1 MNDSMTKM
9 HELVVKLNRY
19 CDEYYNQHSP
29 SVSDAAYDRLYDE
42 LETLEKQTGIQ
53 LSNSPTRRVGYP
65 IVSGL
70 KEVHHD
76 IALLSLDKTKS
87 INDLVKFQRN
97 HTVNLSPKLDGL
109 TIKLVYENGE
119 LQSASTR
126 GDGNVG
132 EDITHN
138 VGAISGIPQRIPY
151 QNHLVVTGEAFIHKS
166 DFERLKEILVD
177 SKGKKFKNGR
187 NLAAGSVTAH
197 NAATCAKRCVNFLP
211 FAVINGLDD
220 EKLAIPNSK
229 RAKTLKLCEYGFGKL
244 KTVQINLG
252 DYNLLESTVDLLT
265 KKADEDDLPIDGIV
279 ICYDDINYSKSCG
292 RTGKY
297 YKDGLA
303 FKFEDDNHETVL
315 RNIEWITSRTGEIT
329 PVAEFDTIV
338 IDGCDVSR
346 ATLHNV
352 SCVEELELMVGN
364 RILVSKRHMIIPH
377 VEDNLDRGGFD
388 IEKVVPKTCSWCG
401 QPTRIHISDGSK
413 MLFCDN
419 VDCGLRNIR
428 QIAHFVSKKALDIEG
443 ISENTIER
451 FMAMGF
457 LKERMDIFSLDRFRN
472 EIILLDGYGEISWN
486 KLWDAIQN
494 ARNTTFER
502 FVIAADIPMIGNH
515 ASRELAKVFSNSLDE
530 FEAAA
535 IGKYDFTT
543 LSDFGEILNNNI
555 HSWFSDQNNLKLW
568 RDMKA
573 MMTIKTQSQTPVV
586 TNSPFAGKTIVVTGK
601 VEPYTRDGIH
611 QKIYLL
617 GGKPSGSVTKNTDY
631 LICGDNA
638 GSKLDKANAL
648 GVKVLTPAEF
658 FKMAGEIS

>member
-53 LSNSPTRRVGYP
+53 LSNSPTRRVGCP

-87 INDLVKFQRN
+87 IDDLVKFQRN

-126 GDGNVG
+126 GDGDVG

-211 FAVINGLDD
+211 FAVIDGLDD

-377 VEDNLDRGGFD
+377 VEDNLDRGSFD

-515 ASRELAKVFSNSLDE
+515 ASRELAKAR
-530 FEAAA
+530 EA
-535 IGKYDFTT
+535 DT
-543 LSDFGEILNNNI
+543 
-555 HSWFSDQNNLKLW
+555 
-568 RDMKA
+568 
-573 MMTIKTQSQTPVV
+573 
-586 TNSPFAGKTIVVTGK
+586 
-601 VEPYTRDGIH
+601 
-611 QKIYLL
+611 
-617 GGKPSGSVTKNTDY
+617 
-631 LICGDNA
+631 
-638 GSKLDKANAL
+638 
-648 GVKVLTPAEF
+648 
-658 FKMAGEIS
+658 

>member
-9 HELVVKLNRY
+9 YELVAQLNRY

-29 SVSDAAYDRLYDE
+29 TVSDAAYDRLYDKLRV
-42 LETLEKQTGIQ
+42 LETQMGIQ

-87 INDLVKFQRN
+87 IDDLVKFQGN

-109 TIKLVYENGE
+109 TVKLVYENGE
-119 LQSASTR
+119 LQSLSTR
-126 GDGNVG
+126 GDGDVG

-138 VGAISGIPQRIPY
+138 AGAISGIPQRIPY
-151 QNHLVVTGEAFIHKS
+151 QNHLVVTGEAFIRKS
-166 DFERLKEILVD
+166 DFERLREILVD

-197 NAATCAKRCVNFLP
+197 DSAVCAKRCVNFLP
-211 FAVINGLDD
+211 FAVIDGLDD
-220 EKLAIPNSK
+220 ENLVMPNSK

-265 KKADEDDLPIDGIV
+265 KKAEEDDQPIDGIV
-279 ICYDDINYSKSCG
+279 ICYDDIAFSKACG

-315 RNIEWITSRTGEIT
+315 RNIEWITSRAGEIT

-352 SCVEELELMVGN
+352 SCVEDLELMVGN
-364 RILVSKRHMIIPH
+364 RILVSKRNMIIPH
-377 VEDNLDRGGFD
+377 VEDNLDRDQFD
-388 IEKVVPKTCSWCG
+388 YDKVVPKTCSWCG

-419 VDCGLRNIR
+419 EDCGLRKIR
-428 QIAHFVSKKALDIEG
+428 QITHFASKKALDIEG
-443 ISENTIER
+443 ISENTVER
-451 FMAMGF
+451 FMAKGF
-457 LKERMDIFSLDRFRN
+457 LKERMDLFSLDRFRN
-472 EIILLDGYGEISWN
+472 EIVSMDGYGERSWN
-486 KLWDAIQN
+486 KLWDAIQG
-494 ARNTTFER
+494 ARETTFER
-502 FVIAADIPMIGNH
+502 FVIAADIPMVGSH
-515 ASRELAKVFSNSLDE
+515 ASRELSRIFAGSLDE
-530 FEAAA
+530 FETAAL
-535 IGKYDFTT
+535 GNYDFTD
-543 LSDFGEILNNNI
+543 LKDFGEILHNNI
-555 HSWFSDQNNLKLW
+555 HGWFGDPNNLKLW
-568 RDMKA
+568 KDMKTV
-573 MMTIKTQSQTPVV
+573 MTIKNQSPTPVV
-586 TNSPFAGKTIVVTGK
+586 TNSVFAGKTIVVTGK

-611 QKIYLL
+611 EKIYSL

>member
-76 IALLSLDKTKS
+76 VALLSLDKTKS
-87 INDLVKFQRN
+87 IDDLVKFQRN
-97 HTVNLSPKLDGL
+97 HIVNLSPKLDGL

-126 GDGNVG
+126 GDGDVG

-151 QNHLVVTGEAFIHKS
+151 QNRLVVTGEAFIRKS

-177 SKGKKFKNGR
+177 SKGKKYKNGR

-197 NAATCAKRCVNFLP
+197 NAATCAKRSVNFLP
-211 FAVINGLDD
+211 FAVIDGLDD

-252 DYNLLESTVDLLT
+252 DYNLLERTVDLLT

-303 FKFEDDNHETVL
+303 FKFEDDNYETVL

-329 PVAEFDTIV
+329 PVAEFDAIV

-352 SCVEELELMVGN
+352 SCVEELELTVGN

-377 VEDNLDRGGFD
+377 VEDNLDRGNFD

-413 MLFCDN
+413 TLFCDN
-419 VDCGLRNIR
+419 LDCGLRNIR
-428 QIAHFVSKKALDIEG
+428 RIAHFVSKKALDIEG

-457 LKERMDIFSLDRFRN
+457 LKERMDIFSLDRFRD
-472 EIILLDGYGEISWN
+472 EIISLDGYGEMSWN

-515 ASRELAKVFSNSLDE
+515 ASRELAKVFNNSLDE

-535 IGKYDFTT
+535 IGKYDFTI

-586 TNSPFAGKTIVVTGK
+586 ANSPFAGKTIVVTGK

-648 GVKVLTPAEF
+648 GVKVLTPSEF

>member
-76 IALLSLDKTKS
+76 VALLSLDKTKS
-87 INDLVKFQRN
+87 IDDLVKFQRN
-97 HTVNLSPKLDGL
+97 HIVNLSPKLDGL

-126 GDGNVG
+126 GDGDVG

-151 QNHLVVTGEAFIHKS
+151 QNRLVVTGEAFIRKS

-177 SKGKKFKNGR
+177 SKGKKYKNGR

-197 NAATCAKRCVNFLP
+197 NAATCAKRSVNFLP
-211 FAVINGLDD
+211 FAVIDGLDD

-252 DYNLLESTVDLLT
+252 DYNLLERTVDLLT

-303 FKFEDDNHETVL
+303 FKFEDDNYETVL

-352 SCVEELELMVGN
+352 SCVEELELTVGN

-377 VEDNLDRGGFD
+377 VEDNLDRGNFD

-413 MLFCDN
+413 TLFCDN
-419 VDCGLRNIR
+419 LPY
-428 QIAHFVSKKALDIEG
+428 L
-443 ISENTIER
+443 
-451 FMAMGF
+451 
-457 LKERMDIFSLDRFRN
+457 
-472 EIILLDGYGEISWN
+472 
-486 KLWDAIQN
+486 
-494 ARNTTFER
+494 
-502 FVIAADIPMIGNH
+502 H
-515 ASRELAKVFSNSLDE
+515 A
-530 FEAAA
+530 
-535 IGKYDFTT
+535 G
-543 LSDFGEILNNNI
+543 
-555 HSWFSDQNNLKLW
+555 
-568 RDMKA
+568 
-573 MMTIKTQSQTPVV
+573 
-586 TNSPFAGKTIVVTGK
+586 PFW
-601 VEPYTRDGIH
+601 TR
-611 QKIYLL
+611 
-617 GGKPSGSVTKNTDY
+617 
-631 LICGDNA
+631 
-638 GSKLDKANAL
+638 
-648 GVKVLTPAEF
+648 
-658 FKMAGEIS
+658 

>member
-53 LSNSPTRRVGYP
+53 LSNSPMRRVGCP

-87 INDLVKFQRN
+87 IDDLVKFQRN

-126 GDGNVG
+126 GDGDVG

-211 FAVINGLDD
+211 FAVIDGLDD

-352 SCVEELELMVGN
+352 SCVEELELTVGN

-377 VEDNLDRGGFD
+377 VEDNLDRGNFD

-413 MLFCDN
+413 TLFCDN
-419 VDCGLRNIR
+419 LDCGLRNIR
-428 QIAHFVSKKALDIEG
+428 RIAHFVSKKALDIEG

-451 FMAMGF
+451 FMAMDF
-457 LKERMDIFSLDRFRN
+457 LKERMDIFSLDRFRD
-472 EIILLDGYGEISWN
+472 EIILLDGYGEMSWN

-515 ASRELAKVFSNSLDE
+515 ASRELAKVFNNSLDE

-535 IGKYDFTT
+535 IGKYDFTI

-555 HSWFSDQNNLKLW
+555 HSWFSDQNYLKLW

-586 TNSPFAGKTIVVTGK
+586 ANSPFAGKTIVVTGK

-648 GVKVLTPAEF
+648 GVKVLTPSEF